1 MLNLQYK
8 LFLITYWEVWKSWTT
23 TLQHLLTDVDA
34 IGYFW
39 SQSIFDFN
47 YRWCRF
53 SLFERVFLS
62 QYLLLHAANTRT
74 TKGPM
79 NLKGPEF

>member
-8 LFLITYWEVWKSWTT
+8 LFLITFWEVWKSWTT
-23 TLQHLLTDVDA
+23 NLQHLLTDVDA
-34 IGYFW
+34 TAYFW
-39 SQSIFDFN
+39 SQLIFDFN
-47 YRWCRF
+47 CIGNGVAT
-53 SLFERVFLS
+53 LFFKEFFLS

-79 NLKGPEF
+79 N